1 MPSYNQLKRQIDL
14 NPFAELMLRNE
25 LKALPSVIQE
35 NEYIDASVHGYW
47 NTRHVLLLATT
58 QRILLVDSDQ
68 YGDVEVIEFPYNDTI
83 TVRCPTP
90 DSVVFGTAE
99 RKVKVDN
106 TLEEYI
112 AAFYEVAK
120 SRLAGKEPQIHRE
133 RDIYAKNEKGIIHIT
148 TCYYNSIYNACKIL
162 RFRKR

>member
-1 MPSYNQLKRQIDL
+1 MPTYNQIKRQIDL
-14 NPFAELMLRNE
+14 NLFAELMLRNE
-25 LKALPSVIQE
+25 LKALPSIIYE

-58 QRILLVDSDQ
+58 QRILLVDSDN
-68 YGDVEVIEFPYNDTI
+68 YGDVEVIEFPYDQTV
-83 TVRCPTP
+83 TVRCPSA

-112 AAFYEVAK
+112 ATFY
-120 SRLAGKEPQIHRE
+120 SG
-133 RDIYAKNEKGIIHIT
+133 
-148 TCYYNSIYNACKIL
+148 C
-162 RFRKR
+162 